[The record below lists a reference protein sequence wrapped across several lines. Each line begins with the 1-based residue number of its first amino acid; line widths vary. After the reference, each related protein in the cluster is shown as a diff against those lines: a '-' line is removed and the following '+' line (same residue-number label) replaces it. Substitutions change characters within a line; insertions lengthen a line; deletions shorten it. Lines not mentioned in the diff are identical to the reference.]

1 MTQPIPTQTELTR
14 LRVLI
19 HEIDR
24 HLGHLDQAVTRV
36 ATQPSL
42 QAQSDIQSLLEPIQ
56 QSLQELETRIQRHEK
71 EREHLHALQAVGAAI
86 NSSLELQQV
95 LQEVMD
101 AIIALTGAER
111 AFLMLMNEESGAFEV
126 QIARNMDR
134 ETIAEASFDVSRS
147 VMQSVVESGKPVVTI
162 NAQSDP
168 RFSGSDSVI
177 SYNLRSILCV
187 PLKVK
192 ETITGVIYADNRI
205 ASGIFNDDDRD
216 LLANFANQA
225 AVAIENAR
233 LFEQIRSQ
241 LAHITEM
248 KSLMD
253 DVFAS
258 IGSGVIT
265 IDTSGT
271 ISMFNHAAER
281 ILGLTSQKVLQKS
294 YRQALAA
301 LAGIDKMVEQVKNH
315 GGQYN
320 MEVDTTA
327 PRKAGVSTLNM
338 TFSRLRDVQQ
348 ESSGVVVVLDDIS
361 EKKRV
366 ESLRRYLPPA
376 LVDQVRGLEVA
387 QRPQRRRISVMF
399 ADVRGFTT
407 LSEIME
413 PEKLIEVINGYFA
426 VAATAINR
434 YEGVIDKYMGDAI
447 MAEFNTTLNPQ
458 VNHVERAVRTALMI
472 QSELE
477 AYHVVLPADRRL
489 YFGIGLHAGEAVAGN
504 VGTHFRKDYTVLG
517 DAVNTA
523 KRLQEISE
531 PNQIIISQA
540 VYDSVKTWVEVKPL
554 GPQQLKNR
562 QEPIV
567 VYQLLGEKSS

>member
-1 MTQPIPTQTELTR
+1 MPTQTELTR

-24 HLGHLDQAVTRV
+24 HLGQLDQVVTQV
-36 ATQPSL
+36 TTQPSL
-42 QAQSDIQSLLEPIQ
+42 QAQTEVQHLLEPIQ
-56 QSLQELETRIQRHEK
+56 QSLQELETRIKRHEK

-111 AFLMLMNEESGAFEV
+111 AFLMLMNDASGAFEV

-134 ETIAEASFDVSRS
+134 ETIDEPSFDVSRS
-147 VMQSVVESGKPVVTI
+147 VMQSVVESGQPVVTI

-187 PLKVK
+187 PLKVRAI
-192 ETITGVIYADNRI
+192 ITGVIYADNRI
-205 ASGIFNDDDRD
+205 ASGIFNDSDRD

-233 LFEQIRSQ
+233 LFQQIRDQ
-241 LAHITEM
+241 LTHITEM
-248 KSLMD
+248 KNLMD

-258 IGSGVIT
+258 IASGVIT
-265 IDTSGT
+265 IDAADT
-271 ISMFNHAAER
+271 ISLFNHAAER
-281 ILGLTSQKVLQKS
+281 ILGLTAKQVVEQP
-294 YRQALAA
+294 YRRALAA
-301 LAGIDKMVEQVKNH
+301 VAGIDAMVEKVKQE

-320 MEVDTTA
+320 REVDTA
-327 PRKAGVSTLNM
+327 VARSSSVSTLNM
-338 TFSRLRDVQQ
+338 TFSPLRGEQQ
-348 ESSGVVVVLDDIS
+348 GPFGVVVVLDDIS

-387 QRPQRRRISVMF
+387 QRPQRRRMSVMF

-407 LSEIME
+407 LSERME
-413 PEKLIEVINGYFA
+413 PEKLIQVINGYFA
-426 VAATAINR
+426 VAATAISQ

-472 QSELE
+472 QEELA
-477 AYHVVLPADRRL
+477 AYHAVLPPERRL
-489 YFGIGLHAGEAVAGN
+489 YFGIGLHVGEAVAGN
-504 VGTHFRKDYTVLG
+504 VGTHFRKDYSVIG

-523 KRLQEISE
+523 KRLQEFSG
-531 PNQIIISQA
+531 PNQIVISQA
-540 VYDSVKTWVEVKPL
+540 VYDSVKSWVEVNPL

-567 VYQLLGEKSS
+567 IYELLGEKPR

>member
-1 MTQPIPTQTELTR
+1 VPTQTELTR

-24 HLGHLDQAVTRV
+24 HLGQLDQVVTQV
-36 ATQPSL
+36 TTQPSL
-42 QAQSDIQSLLEPIQ
+42 QAQTEVQHLLEPIQ
-56 QSLQELETRIQRHEK
+56 QSLQELETRIKRHEK

-111 AFLMLMNEESGAFEV
+111 AFLMLMNDASGAFEV

-134 ETIAEASFDVSRS
+134 ETIDEPSFDVSRS
-147 VMQSVVESGKPVVTI
+147 VMQSVVESGQPVVTI

-187 PLKVK
+187 PLKVRAI
-192 ETITGVIYADNRI
+192 ITGVIYADNRI
-205 ASGIFNDDDRD
+205 ASGIFNDSDRD

-233 LFEQIRSQ
+233 LFQQIRDQ
-241 LAHITEM
+241 LTHITEM
-248 KSLMD
+248 KNLMD

-258 IGSGVIT
+258 IASGVIT
-265 IDTSGT
+265 IDAADT
-271 ISMFNHAAER
+271 ISLFNHAAER
-281 ILGLTSQKVLQKS
+281 ILGLTAKQVVEQP
-294 YRQALAA
+294 YRRALAA
-301 LAGIDKMVEQVKNH
+301 VAGIDAMVEKVKQE

-320 MEVDTTA
+320 REVDTA
-327 PRKAGVSTLNM
+327 VARSSSVSTLNM
-338 TFSRLRDVQQ
+338 TFSPLRGEQQ
-348 ESSGVVVVLDDIS
+348 GPFGVVVVLDDIS

-387 QRPQRRRISVMF
+387 QRPQRRRMSVMF

-407 LSEIME
+407 LSERME
-413 PEKLIEVINGYFA
+413 PEKLIQVINGYFA
-426 VAATAINR
+426 VAATAISQ

-472 QSELE
+472 QEELA
-477 AYHVVLPADRRL
+477 AYHAVLPPERRL
-489 YFGIGLHAGEAVAGN
+489 YFGIGLHVGEAVAGN
-504 VGTHFRKDYTVLG
+504 VGTHFRKDYSVIG

-523 KRLQEISE
+523 KRLQEFSG
-531 PNQIIISQA
+531 PNQIVISQA
-540 VYDSVKTWVEVKPL
+540 VYDSVKSWVEVNPL

-567 VYQLLGEKSS
+567 IYELLGEKPR